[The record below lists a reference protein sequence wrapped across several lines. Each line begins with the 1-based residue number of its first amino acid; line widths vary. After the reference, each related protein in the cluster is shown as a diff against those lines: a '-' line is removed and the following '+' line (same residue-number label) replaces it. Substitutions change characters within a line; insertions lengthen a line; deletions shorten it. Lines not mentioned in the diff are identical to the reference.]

1 MIVSTTKTLGRP
13 YIVGFK
19 IDGSVTFWS
28 FSGQQPTPP
37 SNRPGTHN
45 YRNDRHVRLLA
56 DTTGKGFYDLV
67 VFGDTGV
74 HIATRHRIGGD
85 DKFNNFV
92 TVQALEHF
100 TYSAGWRTDK
110 HTRYMADVRKTGRAD
125 IIGFGEAGVVLS
137 LNEPEPADTAVTT
150 TREAVQLA
158 ATAAGATDAAAN
170 AAAEAAANATQLA
183 LAAGGS
189 PAAAAEAAAEAA
201 EDAAALQAG
210 IPDDA
215 VTAARDAAAVPRIK
229 FTLPTTILH
238 DLCYDKG
245 WRLDRHPRILAD
257 FHGQGFPDI
266 IGFGETSV
274 VLAKNHGNG
283 TFEDPRNILEVKE
296 DLTTQDLTEFTYST
310 RWRANRHVRTLA
322 NMTSKDHPD
331 IVGFGDKGVYLAVNK
346 GDGTVERAK
355 LVLTNFG
362 YNQNWRV
369 EKHLRILVDLNGDGF
384 GDIVGFGKKG
394 VYVSKNRGNGRFE
407 ETRLV
412 SRDFGYDQGWRIEKH
427 LRFVVDV
434 TGSGCADIVG
444 FKDDQVYVAFNDG
457 QGNFGHSQSLG
468 KSPERTW
475 TKDWDPSTT
484 AGYVTRLGHELLKV
498 VT

>member
-1 MIVSTTKTLGRP
+1 MGRP

-19 IDGSVTFWS
+19 FDGSVTFWS

-45 YRNDRHVRLLA
+45 YRNDQHVRLLA

-74 HIATRHRIGGD
+74 HIATRHRIGND
-85 DKFNNFV
+85 DKFNNFI
-92 TVQALEHF
+92 TVPALEHF
-100 TYSAGWRTDK
+100 TYNAGWRVDK
-110 HTRYMADVRKTGRAD
+110 HIRYMADFRRTGRAD
-125 IIGFGEAGVVLS
+125 IIGFGDAGVLLS
-137 LNEPEPADTAVTT
+137 LNEPKPASIAVSTT
-150 TREAVQLA
+150 WEAVQIA
-158 ATAAGATDAAAN
+158 ATAAGFPNPAATAIADAAAT
-170 AAAEAAANATQLA
+170 ATQLA

-201 EDAAALQAG
+201 EEVARRDG
-210 IPDDA
+210 IPEAA
-215 VTAARDAAAVPRIK
+215 VTAARDAAAVPRIE
-229 FTLPTTILH
+229 FTLPTTVLH
-238 DLCYDKG
+238 DLCYNKG
-245 WRLDRHPRILAD
+245 WRLDRHPRFLAD
-257 FHGQGFPDI
+257 FYGQGFPDI

-283 TFEDPRNILEVKE
+283 TFEDPRNILEVQE
-296 DLTTQDLTEFTYST
+296 DLTTQDLTDFTYST
-310 RWRANRHVRTLA
+310 GWRANRHVRTLA
-322 NMTSKDHPD
+322 NMTSKERPD
-331 IVGFGDKGVYLAVNK
+331 IVGFGEKGVYLAANK
-346 GDGTVERAK
+346 GNGTVERAK
-355 LVLTNFG
+355 LVLANFG
-362 YNQNWRV
+362 YKQNWRV
-369 EKHLRILVDLNGDGF
+369 EQHLRIVVDLNGDGF

-394 VYVSKNRGNGRFE
+394 VYVSKNKGNERFE
-407 ETRLV
+407 EARLV
-412 SRDFGYDQGWRIEKH
+412 SRDFGYEQGWRIEKH

-434 TGSGCADIVG
+434 TGNGCADIVG

-457 QGNFGHSQSLG
+457 QGNFGHALALD

-475 TKDWDPSTT
+475 TRGWDPSTT